1 MRYIA
6 TAKLEKEMVV
16 GLNIYHGDGSL
27 LFPKGTAL
35 VYEDIQKLKSLGCPG
50 IYLED
55 SWGKGVAAPMPL
67 SEELRQKSLETIYG
81 LFQDEQLPDI
91 SQANLQKLAEE
102 LVQELL
108 SHKGSL
114 YNMRDIKIYEDYT
127 YFHSLNVAV
136 LSVILGIPC
145 GLGQEELEELA
156 LAGLLHD
163 IGKRYVEP
171 EVLSAKRLLTDEE
184 RVLIVQHPKLGYE
197 FLRKHFDFSENICLN
212 VLEHHEWYNG
222 CGYPLRKSGGE
233 IPLYARI
240 VKLADV
246 YDAMTSKLPY
256 HEPLV
261 PSEAVEYIAE
271 NAGAE
276 FDPELVGIFQKKI
289 AIYPAGC
296 EVLLS
301 DGRSAIVME
310 NFENA
315 MLTPR
320 VKAMPSGELL
330 DLRSDKAGGLVIL
343 E

>member
-6 TAKLEKEMVV
+6 TAKLEKEMVL
-16 GLNIYHGDGSL
+16 GLDIYHGDGSL
-27 LFPKGTAL
+27 LFPKGTVL
-35 VYEDIQKLKSLGCPG
+35 VYGDIQKLQSLGCQG

-55 SWGKGVAAPMPL
+55 SWGKGVAMPMAL
-67 SEELRQKSLETIYG
+67 SEELRQKSLEIIYG
-81 LFQDEQLPDI
+81 LFQDEQLPNL
-91 SQANLQKLAEE
+91 SQADIQGLAEE
-102 LVQELL
+102 LVQELI
-108 SHKGSL
+108 SRKGSL
-114 YNMRDIKIYEDYT
+114 YNMRDVKLYDDYT

-136 LSVILGIPC
+136 LSVILGIPW
-145 GLGQEELEELA
+145 GLGKEELVELA
-156 LAGLLHD
+156 LAAFLHD

-197 FLRKHFDFSENICLN
+197 FLRKHFAFSEKICLN

-240 VKLADV
+240 IKLADV

-256 HEPLV
+256 HEPLL
-261 PSEAVEYIAE
+261 PSEAVEYIVE
-271 NAGAE
+271 NAGTE
-276 FDPELVGIFQKKI
+276 FDPELVDIFQKKV
-289 AIYPAGC
+289 ALYPAGC

-310 NFENA
+310 NCENA

-330 DLRSDKAGGLVIL
+330 DLRTDQANGLVIL